1 MQRKPKLSICI
12 PTYNQ
17 VQFVAAAV
25 ESALAQRFDDFEV
38 VVSDNHCT
46 DGTSELIGTMRD
58 PRLRIVSPPEHVTV
72 TENFNFCASQT
83 EGEYLTFLSSDDILL
98 PDFSAR
104 LSLLLDKSPHCSFVY
119 CAAELID
126 GVGQRIG
133 FERHVG
139 GNRQWTSREALKRF
153 MRGSRCVFDA
163 MMIRRICYER
173 CGGLGI
179 LRNGKY
185 LLELPDWD
193 LDLRLAMMGD
203 VAYLDEILVQFR
215 FWSAPNR
222 EQNSRRLPRY
232 IEELGRMLDTTGNEI
247 VAAYPDLASTL
258 KRARRAMAVNC
269 ALGVGELSGL
279 VSYEDSVRNVRK
291 LHDSLLVR
299 AILLSHSLGLTPI
312 VVLTRK
318 LQSRLRQQVKD
329 LLYQS

>member
-1 MQRKPKLSICI
+1 MQRQPKISICI

-17 VQFVAAAV
+17 AQFVATAV
-25 ESALAQRFDDFEV
+25 ESALAQRFHDFEV

-46 DGTSELIGTMRD
+46 DGTSELIRKLRH
-58 PRLRIVSPPEHVTV
+58 PRLRIVSPPEHVAV
-72 TENFNFCASQT
+72 TENFNFCASRT
-83 EGEYLTFLSSDDILL
+83 EGEYLIFLSSDDVLL
-98 PDFSAR
+98 PDYSAQ
-104 LSLLLDKSPHCSFVY
+104 LSALIDSSPRCSFVY

-126 GVGQRIG
+126 STGQRIG
-133 FERHVG
+133 LERHVG
-139 GNRQWTSREALKRF
+139 GNRHWTKKEALKRF

-163 MMIRRICYER
+163 MMIRRDCYER

-185 LLELPDWD
+185 LVELPDWD
-193 LDLRLAMMGD
+193 LDLRLAMTGD

-247 VAAYPDLASTL
+247 VAAYPDLARSL
-258 KRARRAMAVNC
+258 RRARRAMAVNC
-269 ALGVGELSGL
+269 ALGIGELSGL
-279 VSYEDSVRNVRK
+279 VCYEDGVRNVK
-291 LHDSLLVR
+291 NIHDSLLIR
-299 AILLSHSLGLTPI
+299 AILTSHRLGLTPI
-312 VVLTRK
+312 VGLARK
-318 LQSRLRQQVKD
+318 LQSRLRHQIKD